1 MKPEI
6 FQPPNM
12 ANEMAAGKVGSIRE
26 KGQDPESA
34 RLPDFR
40 NMGVWLRVLLAV
52 NVGAL
57 LFALARN
64 DRLASLPNEFVDLS
78 AFIEPAV
85 LGSLCLLAAMQG
97 VLDRLERRI
106 ALAAIVAAAV
116 AVAQFFGAVFAP
128 MSESGDISW
137 RPAVWAALVAG
148 LLLAWF
154 DLRWRAHS
162 PAVTEARLMALTA
175 RIRPHFLFNSLN
187 AVLGVIRSDPRRAE
201 AALEELS
208 DLFRVLMRDN
218 RELVPFSDEIA
229 LARQY
234 LELEKLRLGERLRVR
249 WDIESCP
256 PDALMPPL
264 MLQPLLENAVYHG
277 IERLQAP
284 GEIAVRVSRD
294 GDRVVFELSN
304 PIAPDGN
311 HHAGNRMAIA
321 NIRERL
327 MLFFDLEAQLDIR
340 DRDGFYVVRIAFP
353 YRRGSHS

>member
-1 MKPEI
+1 
-6 FQPPNM
+6 
-12 ANEMAAGKVGSIRE
+12 MAAEKMTSIRE
-26 KGQDPESA
+26 MGQHAGESRRQNPEDA

-57 LFALARN
+57 AAAFARN
-64 DRLASLPNEFVDLS
+64 DELAQVALDFVTLS
-78 AFIEPAV
+78 ALVEPAV
-85 LGSLCLLAAMQG
+85 LGSLAVLALAQPRLDDLARPAAQG
-97 VLDRLERRI
+97 VI
-106 ALAAIVAAAV
+106 AAV
-116 AVAQFFGAVFAP
+116 AVAVTGLFGLLLAP
-128 MSESGDISW
+128 LSEAGA
-137 RPAVWAALVAG
+137 PAWHALVWAALAAG
-148 LLLAWF
+148 GLLAWF
-154 DLRWRAHS
+154 DLRWRAQS

-218 RELVPFSDEIA
+218 RELVPLSDEIA

-277 IERLQAP
+277 IEKLQEP
-284 GEIAVRVSRD
+284 GEIAIRMSRD
-294 GDRVVFELSN
+294 DDRVRIELAN
-304 PIAPDGN
+304 PVVPDST

-327 MLFFDLEAQLDIR
+327 MLFFDLEGQLDIEEGA
-340 DRDGFYVVRIAFP
+340 DRYVVRIAFP
-353 YRRGSHS
+353 YRRRPK